1 MFNPQRLSL
10 VVRVFRVFAESIE
23 TSERIFNVL
32 DQRPADF
39 PSMVVVNWI
48 AGLWIIYELAVD
60 YKPIEIESFK
70 TIEQR

>member
-39 PSMVVVNWI
+39 PSMVVVN
-48 AGLWIIYELAVD
+48 
-60 YKPIEIESFK
+60 
-70 TIEQR
+70 